1 MRGLAWR
8 GSGRA
13 EWVCGPNRPA
23 RGPPDSSWRG
33 PDGGTEEGLR
43 WAGGAGLVEGL
54 PVSTVGEG

>member
-8 GSGRA
+8 GSRRA
-13 EWVCGPNRPA
+13 EWVCGRNRPA

-33 PDGGTEEGLR
+33 PDCRTEGLR

-54 PVSTVGEG
+54 PVSTMGEG

>member
-8 GSGRA
+8 GSRRA
-13 EWVCGPNRPA
+13 ELVCGRNRRA

-33 PDGGTEEGLR
+33 PDGGTEGLR

-54 PVSTVGEG
+54 PVSTMGEG